1 MSHDVAWCR
10 MAHRGRSKQIRANE
24 SLQME
29 RNTGNGWKWPWI
41 WLYFKPTFK
50 RVDSHIFI
58 SWIFCSSIPSFLAR
72 LQLQPAVEAL
82 ATVLPGRSPTPVQR
96 FIMIYLYHNH
106 NAVYYR
112 DPAVSALLQHLNPRH
127 AFIIIHQINGR
138 AASDESFWRISSNCF
153 SLAKLSID
161 STWYAAYALIRRSLS
176 CKVVYRFWAARL
188 TSGNNTRCPAE
199 SVLSRVWVASGV
211 GLLDPG
217 NVKFTRAGPDA
228 FARQKC
234 EVTQKWRCKPTRLE
248 KWLHCK
254 KMWQEKHVRWANMK
268 QS

>member
-1 MSHDVAWCR
+1 MLIDLIVGYCRFCMVLFVSSSYFLGISLLLEWPTMAPAGRGLVFSMLSIPRSSSLSFLNCSPVDVVAWCRMMSHDVAWCR
-10 MAHRGRSKQIRANE
+10 MAHRGRSKEIRANE

-58 SWIFCSSIPSFLAR
+58 SWNFCSSIPSFLVR

-112 DPAVSALLQHLNPRH
+112 DPAVSALLQHLNPRY
-127 AFIIIHQINGR
+127 AFIIIHQVNGR

-153 SLAKLSID
+153 S
-161 STWYAAYALIRRSLS
+161 
-176 CKVVYRFWAARL
+176 
-188 TSGNNTRCPAE
+188 
-199 SVLSRVWVASGV
+199 
-211 GLLDPG
+211 
-217 NVKFTRAGPDA
+217 
-228 FARQKC
+228 
-234 EVTQKWRCKPTRLE
+234 
-248 KWLHCK
+248 
-254 KMWQEKHVRWANMK
+254 
-268 QS
+268 